1 MTLGVESSTRD
12 LPSHAEA
19 DVGKTNTAVDE
30 ENGKTGKG
38 EKPVE
43 NHVTVL
49 SQVDEC
55 EAAEQEL
62 HDNDVDGA
70 TLLVDLGQEFG
81 SHACFKVRMIA
92 FCIFIT
98 ITYR

>member
-1 MTLGVESSTRD
+1 MTLGVALSTRD

-19 DVGKTNTAVDE
+19 DVGKADTAVDE
-30 ENGKTGKG
+30 ENGKTRQG

-43 NHVTVL
+43 DHIAVL

-62 HDNDVDGA
+62 HDNDIDGA
-70 TLLVDLGQEFG
+70 TLLVDLGQELG
-81 SHACFKVRMIA
+81 CHACFQVRIVV
-92 FCIFIT
+92 FVIFISA
-98 ITYR
+98 TYH